1 MEKAARSR
9 EKSLRAFKGR
19 EQHVWIRNSR
29 NNRDRL
35 LDSLAGTK
43 GMTTD
48 GSIGAHSCQFL
59 ERSVKVDSGGDWSVS
74 RVKSNLRRLR
84 MKLKIAM
91 AVVALFVFAST
102 AGLATAQDTTKTT
115 HKKTRTL
122 TGCLQKGDDAN
133 EYKLT
138 TTKGATWEIKSD
150 TVKLED
156 HVAHTVTIT
165 GVVSNATLHGAKE
178 DAKAEAK
185 EHGIDKDST
194 EHGHMTV
201 TDLKMV
207 SDSCSK

>member
-1 MEKAARSR
+1 
-9 EKSLRAFKGR
+9 
-19 EQHVWIRNSR
+19 
-29 NNRDRL
+29 
-35 LDSLAGTK
+35 
-43 GMTTD
+43 
-48 GSIGAHSCQFL
+48 
-59 ERSVKVDSGGDWSVS
+59 
-74 RVKSNLRRLR
+74 

-91 AVVALFVFAST
+91 AVIALFVFTST
-102 AGLATAQDTTKTT
+102 AGLATAQDATKTT

-122 TGCLQKGDDAN
+122 TGCLQKGDDVN

-138 TTKGATWEIKSD
+138 TTQGATWEIKSD